1 MSRKKL
7 TRNLFFDYQGEMP
20 MPTSIQLDPEMK
32 KALEKLAEEK
42 FCSVSTLIKQ
52 SIAKLLKDEGV
63 EWRKPQKKP
72 KK

>member
-1 MSRKKL
+1 
-7 TRNLFFDYQGEMP
+7 